1 MKPITAPPESGGD
14 SSKKVAIIVVHGV
27 SDQKPYD
34 SARSIANLLLH
45 TNKEQPPLDTNEEQ
59 SPPCTKQEE
68 PPYEE
73 PRYSA
78 WNEQLIGIPVRRI
91 PVPKRTEP
99 VPCDIR
105 PRAMLLRKF
114 WGWLDERGNR
124 IRDYLDSKPS
134 SIANLSFEEKAHA
147 FTCDFFDS
155 DSPKKDLKARF
166 YETICIKACRDDRH
180 EVHLYEMYWA
190 DLSRIGRG
198 FFQVFSEFYQI
209 LFHLSALGRHT
220 LDMAALEHPEK
231 FQWRCY
237 ASLHGWAGRIL
248 SIPIPLL
255 NLFLVVAALLN
266 LVGNIPDSYSSYL
279 ASVILSLGV
288 IFLLGCVFWNNAMKL
303 PLPGLFLLG
312 IVALAIIRSSW
323 CKEFSYKLLAFEW
336 LVVLAILVGMLI
348 HQYSLRRPGA
358 DKVAIGLGLLAVL
371 ALSGLVFKVE
381 NSPVGIL
388 KLSLKLIELIYCLLV
403 VSWILFFC
411 LYFVVL
417 VWGLFAQWGL
427 TVREEERAKRA
438 SWTASVSLW
447 IPSVSFISVT
457 LTLWAALANVG
468 ASLLPKDHGLYC
480 YQAASLLPKDYG
492 PYCLASP
499 LPKDYP
505 YRPTDW
511 FRNWLSL
518 KDTYDTPSD
527 FINELIV
534 DPVLGIAIC
543 SIVIV
548 LLLMAWSFLPSVWAE
563 LQPPESTPQTNKP
576 KAEVQP
582 PESTPQTE
590 KPNSDEKLSL
600 KFGIWLNN
608 GYRTVHC
615 FLPAISALFI
625 ILVIAYLNPIPI
637 KNPWMVNIIGVFKSF
652 TETLAEPLT
661 VIITASVTSILVLG
675 SRLQQLS
682 GGIGNVIDVILD
694 VDNYLRLHPIGDNPR
709 TRIFSRYYSLL
720 RYLCEQTDSQ
730 NQPKYDALILVA
742 HSQGAVITA
751 DLLRFIK
758 KEEPKGLKSLFSSDS
773 PEKLPVYFFSMG
785 NPLRQLYSV
794 GFPHLY
800 EWVINYN
807 EPDKNGHNDYDE
819 NGLGDKP
826 KPEDLG
832 LEQWVNTYN
841 SADYVG
847 RYLWRKSKSEVNE
860 KKRAREEKL
869 FKPSSSLEDKDNIS
883 EKGKYREF
891 CLGAG
896 AHTRYWNATINR
908 VADEINRLIDK
919 ATTS

>member
-1 MKPITAPPESGGD
+1 MIPSTAPPESGGD

-34 SARSIANLLLH
+34 SARSIANLLLQ
-45 TNKEQPPLDTNEEQ
+45 TNKEQPP
-59 SPPCTKQEE
+59 PPTKEKE
-68 PPYEE
+68 PPEE

-78 WNEQLIGIPVRRI
+78 WHEQLIGIPVRRI
-91 PVPKRTEP
+91 PLCEP
-99 VPCDIR
+99 LQHKVGSKG
-105 PRAMLLRKF
+105 LLRQLF
-114 WGWLDERGNR
+114 DLLELDERGKR
-124 IRDYLDSKPS
+124 IRRYIDSKDTS
-134 SIANLSFEEKAHA
+134 TANQNIEESIEEKAHA
-147 FTCDFFDS
+147 FTCDFFDSDS

-166 YETICIKACRDDRH
+166 YETICIKACRDDQH

-190 DLSRIGRG
+190 DLSRVGRG

-266 LVGNIPDSYSSYL
+266 LVGNIPDSYSSSV
-279 ASVILSLGV
+279 ASVILSLLV
-288 IFLLGCVFWNNAMKL
+288 ILLLGFVFWKNAMKL
-303 PLPGLFLLG
+303 PLPWLILLG

-336 LVVLAILVGMLI
+336 LLLLSFLTKIVI
-348 HQYSLRRPGA
+348 QKYSEYRPGA
-358 DKVAIGLGLLAVL
+358 DKVAILLGLFLAGS
-371 ALSGLVFKVE
+371 ALGNLFLVK
-381 NSPVGIL
+381 NSPGGII
-388 KLSLKLIELIYCLLV
+388 KLSFKLIEVIYSLLV

-411 LYFVVL
+411 LYFVV
-417 VWGLFAQWGL
+417 VIWGLFAQGWL
-427 TVREEERAKRA
+427 SDRATERAKRA

-457 LTLWAALANVG
+457 LTLWAVFAQVG

-480 YQAASLLPKDYG
+480 YRASLLPKDYG

-499 LPKDYP
+499 LSKDYP
-505 YRPTDW
+505 YRPTAW

-527 FINELIV
+527 FINQLIV

-548 LLLMAWSFLPSVWAE
+548 LLVMAWSFLPSVWAE
-563 LQPPESTPQTNKP
+563 
-576 KAEVQP
+576 VQP
-582 PESTPQTE
+582 PESTPQTD

-615 FLPAISALFI
+615 FLPVISAVFI
-625 ILVIAYLNPIPI
+625 ILVIAYWSLIVFFPNLWIVKFIEENKLFIESVI
-637 KNPWMVNIIGVFKSF
+637 KF
-652 TETLAEPLT
+652 LAVL
-661 VIITASVTSILVLG
+661 ITASATSIFVIG
-675 SRLQQLS
+675 SRLEQLS
-682 GGIGNVIDVILD
+682 LGIRNVIDVILD
-694 VDNYLRLHPIGDNPR
+694 VDNYLRLHPLGKNPR
-709 TRIFSRYYSLL
+709 VRIFSRYYSLL

-758 KEEPKGLKSLFSSDS
+758 KEKPKGLKPLFSSDS
-773 PEKLPVYFFSMG
+773 SEKLPVYFFSMG

-807 EPDKNGHNDYDE
+807 DYDD

-860 KKRAREEKL
+860 KKLAREEKL
-869 FKPSSSLEDKDNIS
+869 FKSSSSVEDKDNIS

-896 AHTRYWNATINR
+896 AHTHYWNATTNR